1 MKGRMAPGRS
11 PLKTSIRQLWF
22 AAVALGLAATGIAH
36 PALEGVGAPATAPPA
51 KTMRDSISM
60 DEAVSRAERQ
70 FRARVVRAEATE
82 RDGRL
87 VYVLR
92 LLSDDG
98 RVFTV
103 RIDASSGAM
112 M

>member
-1 MKGRMAPGRS
+1 LNTS
-11 PLKTSIRQLWF
+11 PRQFWLAF
-22 AAVALGLAATGIAH
+22 AALAIAATANAH
-36 PALEGVGAPATAPPA
+36 PALDAVRVVEGAPPV
-51 KTMRDSISM
+51 MMQRDGISL

-70 FRARVVRAEATE
+70 FRARVVRAETTE

-103 RIDASSGAM
+103 RIDASSGSM